1 MSDMTEQEAWELD
14 ELLTKTT
21 PEVSPTV
28 EGPFIKHHRMMVA
41 LDQLSAQYLQ
51 ARMLATKQSPS
62 EIISSMIRRELGLA
76 TTSQST

>member
-28 EGPFIKHHRMMVA
+28 EGPFIKHRNMMVI
-41 LDQLSAQYLQ
+41 LDQF
-51 ARMLATKQSPS
+51 
-62 EIISSMIRRELGLA
+62 SSDTIGEKKP
-76 TTSQST
+76 